1 MEEGISAASLA
12 TMGGR
17 CQKSCSAWPSPA
29 PSPTAFHRAP
39 VASTA
44 SHLTARPGRPLRG
57 TVRAPGDKSISH
69 RSMILGAMASGVT
82 EVDGLLEGDD
92 VLATA
97 RAAEAFGATVE
108 RLGGGRW
115 RVTGRGGFQT
125 PAGVID
131 CGNAGTGVR
140 LLMGAA
146 AGYPISATFDGDASL
161 RSRPM
166 GRVTDH
172 LTRMGATFDWS
183 GKPGLLPATLTGGTL
198 NAIDHVQT
206 VASAQVKSAILLAG
220 LNAGGVTSVSEPE
233 KSRDHTERML
243 RAFGATVDV
252 EEQGEGWVI
261 RLQGGQPLTGTAVSV
276 PGDPSSAAFPL
287 AAGLIVPGSEVIVE
301 GVMLNPLRTGLFDT
315 WIEMGADLTITNRR
329 VSGGEEVGD
338 ITARHSAL
346 KGVIVPE
353 GRAASMI
360 DEYPIL
366 AATAA
371 FAEGQT
377 VMRGVGEMRVKESD
391 RIRLMV
397 DGLRACGVA
406 VEEEPEGFIVTGGP
420 VPGGATVHTAH
431 DHRIAMSHLVL
442 GLAAATAVTV
452 DEPDMIATSFPGF
465 VEMMQGLGGSVG

>member
-1 MEEGISAASLA
+1 M
-12 TMGGR
+12 
-17 CQKSCSAWPSPA
+17 
-29 PSPTAFHRAP
+29 
-39 VASTA
+39 
-44 SHLTARPGRPLRG
+44 TARPGAPLRG

-82 EVDGLLEGDD
+82 GIDGLLEGDD

-108 RLGGGRW
+108 NLGGGRW
-115 RVTGRGGFQT
+115 RVTGQGGFRT
-125 PAGVID
+125 PASVID

-146 AGYPISATFDGDASL
+146 AGYPITATFDGDASL
-161 RSRPM
+161 RGRPM
-166 GRVTDH
+166 GRVTDP
-172 LTRMGATFDWS
+172 LARMGARFDWS
-183 GKPGLLPATLTGGTL
+183 GRPDLLPATLTGGTL
-198 NAIDHVQT
+198 SAIDHVQT

-220 LNAGGVTSVSEPE
+220 LNAVGTTSVTEPE
-233 KSRDHTERML
+233 RSRDHTERML
-243 RAFGATVDV
+243 RAFGAVVDV
-252 EEQGEGWVI
+252 EDKGEGWVI
-261 RLQGGQPLTGTAVSV
+261 RLRGGQSLTGTAVSV

-287 AAGLIVPGSEVIVE
+287 AAGLIVPGSAVMVE

-315 WIEMGADLTITNRR
+315 WIEMGADLTIANRR
-329 VSGGEEVGD
+329 VSGGEDVGD
-338 ITARHSAL
+338 ITARHSVL
-346 KGVIVPE
+346 KGVVVPE
-353 GRAASMI
+353 SRAASMI

-371 FAEGQT
+371 FADGTT

-406 VEEEPEGFIVTGGP
+406 VEEEPEGFLVTGGP

-431 DHRIAMSHLVL
+431 DHRIAMSHIVL
-442 GLAAATAVTV
+442 GLAAGRAVTV

-465 VEMMQGLGGSVG
+465 VEMMRGLGGDLS

>member
-1 MEEGISAASLA
+1 MSH
-12 TMGGR
+12 
-17 CQKSCSAWPSPA
+17 A
-29 PSPTAFHRAP
+29 P
-39 VASTA
+39 
-44 SHLTARPGRPLRG
+44 HLTARPSSALKGV
-57 TVRAPGDKSISH
+57 VRAPGDKSMSH
-69 RSMILGAMASGVT
+69 RSMILGAMATGTT
-82 EVDGLLEGDD
+82 EVEGLLEGDD

-97 RAAEAFGATVE
+97 RAAEAFGAKVE
-108 RLGGGRW
+108 RLGEGRW
-115 RVTGRGGFQT
+115 RVTGRGGLT
-125 PAGVID
+125 SPAGVID

-146 AGYPISATFDGDASL
+146 AGYALTATFDGDASL
-161 RSRPM
+161 RKRPM

-172 LTRMGATFDWS
+172 LERMGARFDWS
-183 GKPGLLPATLTGGTL
+183 GARGLLPAILTGGRLT
-198 NAIDHVQT
+198 AIDHVQT

-220 LNAGGVTSVSEPE
+220 LNAEGVTSVTEPE

-243 RAFGATVDV
+243 RAFGAEVDV
-252 EEQGEGWVI
+252 REDGEGWVI
-261 RLQGGQPLTGTAVSV
+261 RLAGGQRLTGTSVAV

-287 AAGLIVPGSEVIVE
+287 AAGLIVPGSEVTVE

-315 WIEMGADLTITNRR
+315 WREMEADLTVSNRR

-338 ITARHSAL
+338 ITARHSTL
-346 KGVIVPE
+346 KGVVVPE
-353 GRAASMI
+353 SRAASMI

-406 VEEEPEGFIVTGGP
+406 VDEEPEGFIVTGGP

-442 GLAAATAVTV
+442 GLAAQSGVTV
-452 DEPDMIATSFPGF
+452 DEPEMIATSFPGF
-465 VEMMQGLGGSVG
+465 VEMMRGLGAEVSD